1 MLIWTRAMN
10 EIAVHDSFVPQG
22 CQGRVA
28 PVPVTVG
35 AGAIWMHTYQAIT
48 SNAGRYVQGGGCGT
62 VGVAGLVQGGGSR
75 GCAHHAVA
83 VKLLRTG

>member
-48 SNAGRYVQGGGCGT
+48 SNAGR
-62 VGVAGLVQGGGSR
+62 
-75 GCAHHAVA
+75 
-83 VKLLRTG
+83 